1 MQKGGIQIRQQ
12 FINENLG
19 IGNIPIPVKAFLQ
32 FLYKSKCEILTYK
45 SKGGIIFKLILNE
58 GVVSPYE
65 LTRSNNPTEEVKEII
80 LKFVFIN
87 DNEEEFKIK
96 FDHEKK
102 NKEFNYT
109 TNKQFIDEV
118 KIQIELF
125 DRTLDE
131 YLEPICPSIPFW
143 NIYDY
148 TYFKKIINVLLRD
161 SDPYTT
167 KILETIR
174 DVSNL
179 NKFKIGVIAM
189 ECLTGFLT
197 LSDYQDD
204 NPTRIDITDSMARFE
219 IARLYK
225 LGFIHG
231 DLNKGNVLIHPNYK
245 YFDGIDGRVILI
257 DFGATF
263 RPSELPNIDD
273 EHLYEASKQSLLI
286 DSPVWP
292 VGTARSFYHFQWLRV
307 INEENENRILKEL
320 SERRKILKDKFR
332 EHVEGYDQSDVNEIS
347 SADVNEMS
355 SVDVNEISSADVN
368 EMSSADVNEMSGGE
382 NDLLSLASP
391 NNPELKKSVEIVK
404 PQDKLELNIKDIEK
418 ENIFSILDPTHI
430 LTSEYINNYI
440 KKEKTYIKNALKI
453 ITEIKGGKNKTRRC
467 KTTRCKT
474 RRCKTRRCKTKRCKT
489 KKNKK

>member
-1 MQKGGIQIRQQ
+1 
-12 FINENLG
+12 
-19 IGNIPIPVKAFLQ
+19 
-32 FLYKSKCEILTYK
+32 
-45 SKGGIIFKLILNE
+45 
-58 GVVSPYE
+58 
-65 LTRSNNPTEEVKEII
+65 
-80 LKFVFIN
+80 
-87 DNEEEFKIK
+87 
-96 FDHEKK
+96 
-102 NKEFNYT
+102 
-109 TNKQFIDEV
+109 
-118 KIQIELF
+118 
-125 DRTLDE
+125 
-131 YLEPICPSIPFW
+131 
-143 NIYDY
+143 
-148 TYFKKIINVLLRD
+148 
-161 SDPYTT
+161 
-167 KILETIR
+167 
-174 DVSNL
+174 
-179 NKFKIGVIAM
+179 
-189 ECLTGFLT
+189 
-197 LSDYQDD
+197 
-204 NPTRIDITDSMARFE
+204 MARFE

-263 RPSELPNIDD
+263 TPSELPNIDD

-332 EHVEGYDQSDVNEIS
+332 EHVEGYDQSDVNE
-347 SADVNEMS
+347 
-355 SVDVNEISSADVN
+355 
-368 EMSSADVNEMSGGE
+368 MSSADVNEMSGGE

-430 LTSEYINNYI
+430 LTSDYIKNYI

-474 RRCKTRRCKTKRCKT
+474 TRCKTTRCKTKRCKT
-489 KKNKK
+489 KKNKKYIILVHF

>member
-1 MQKGGIQIRQQ
+1 MQKGGIKIRQQ
-12 FINENLG
+12 FIDDNLG

-45 SKGGIIFKLILNE
+45 SNGGIIFKLILNE
-58 GVVSPYE
+58 GVISPYE

-87 DNEEEFKIK
+87 DDEEEFKIK

-102 NKEFNYT
+102 IKEFNYT
-109 TNKQFIDEV
+109 TNKEFIDEV

-125 DRTLDE
+125 DRSLDE

-174 DVSNL
+174 DVPNL
-179 NKFKIGVIAM
+179 NNFKIGVIAM

-197 LSDYQDD
+197 LSDYQRR
-204 NPTRIDITDSMARFE
+204 NPSRINITNSMARFE

-263 RPSELPNIDD
+263 RPSELKHPIELPSIDD

-286 DSPVWP
+286 DSPVFP
-292 VGTARSFYHFQWLRV
+292 VGTARRFPYFQWLRV

-332 EHVEGYDQSDVNEIS
+332 EHVEGYDQSDVNEMS
-347 SADVNEMS
+347 SDDVNEMS
-355 SVDVNEISSADVN
+355 SP
-368 EMSSADVNEMSGGE
+368 DVNEMSGGE
-382 NDLLSLASP
+382 NDLLSIASP

-404 PQDKLELNIKDIEK
+404 PQDKVELNIEK
-418 ENIFSILDPTHI
+418 ENIFSKLDPTHI
-430 LTSEYINNYI
+430 LTSEYIKNYI
-440 KKEKTYIKNALKI
+440 EKEKTYIKNALKI

-467 KTTRCKT
+467 KTRRCKT
-474 RRCKTRRCKTKRCKT
+474 RRCKTRRCKTIRCKT
-489 KKNKK
+489 RRCKIRRIKK